1 MNLNWREC
9 VTASWKAAAVWVLV
23 ISLSGDQPGYSEEQ
37 PQAAK
42 KEEQPA
48 VAKKTEFDSHK
59 STVSQDDIEV
69 TLEWPETPLRVG
81 DRIYAKLKI
90 DNKRK
95 EVLTYQFAPPQDR
108 MFLECLQEGKA
119 VPLTRYGDWLY
130 HSENGDVKG
139 GGVQPMSAREF
150 EVDVSRIYDLS
161 LEGEYTIRQQLTLKL
176 RYDPEIPTRIKAIG
190 PTSVGLKIE
199 LEGRF

>member
-1 MNLNWREC
+1 MKLNCREC

-42 KEEQPA
+42 KTEQPQA
-48 VAKKTEFDSHK
+48 AKKEVQPQAAKKTEFDSHK

-69 TLEWPETPLRVG
+69 TLEWPETPLLVG

-95 EVLTYQFAPPQDR
+95 EGLMYQFAPPQDR
-108 MFLECLQEGKA
+108 MFLECLQDGKA

-130 HSENGDVKG
+130 HSKNGDVKG
-139 GGVQPMSAREF
+139 GGVPQGQRA
-150 EVDVSRIYDLS
+150 L
-161 LEGEYTIRQQLTLKL
+161 
-176 RYDPEIPTRIKAIG
+176 
-190 PTSVGLKIE
+190 
-199 LEGRF
+199 